1 MRVFAVL
8 SGLAFFLAYGFYVL
22 TIKVPLAVSPTALL
36 YAGLLFLVLHIA
48 GVDTGLRT
56 RYSNRTT
63 TRA

>member
-1 MRVFAVL
+1 MRIFGFLSGLSFLVAYIFLVFAV
-8 SGLAFFLAYGFYVL
+8 
-22 TIKVPLAVSPTALL
+22 KVAVAISPPALL
-36 YAGLLFLVLHIA
+36 LAGLLFLVLHIT

>member
-1 MRVFAVL
+1 MRIFAFL
-8 SGLAFFLAYGFYVL
+8 SGLAFLLAYIFHVFSV
-22 TIKVPLAVSPTALL
+22 KVGVAIEPESLL